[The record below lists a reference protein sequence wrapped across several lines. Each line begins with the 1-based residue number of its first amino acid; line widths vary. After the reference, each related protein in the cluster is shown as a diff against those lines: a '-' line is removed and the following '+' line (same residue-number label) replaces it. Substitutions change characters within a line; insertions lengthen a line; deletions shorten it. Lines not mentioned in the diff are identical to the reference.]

1 MSSFEAVRQ
10 VKDGVEATGDLRD
23 PLTGVLSRAGLAE
36 TLDREVARADEANL
50 PFSVVLIDLDHFKS
64 VNDAFGHGRGDQVLI
79 EFVERVKGLARSS
92 DLVYR
97 YGGDEF
103 LILLR
108 GAAEA
113 QALGLGQ
120 RLISRVQGT
129 AFRGDPPLSLSLSVG
144 VAALGG
150 GATTPEDLLSRA
162 DRRLMEAKRRGRGRA
177 VADDLEREAG
187 SSADVGRLVEREV
200 ELESIHRFLLDLLE
214 ARRGIL
220 LIGGERG
227 SGRSRLL
234 TEAGRVSALRGYEV
248 LETRPSPGLRSR
260 WFGTLSETPAIED
273 YLPRPWTDGVRVA
286 RELQRRLLERGRVG
300 LCLLVNELDLL
311 DPASQSLVRE
321 LLASPGVLPFALMA
335 TVEGEP
341 RPPLGFHPP
350 LVVGIRA
357 AALTRDGV
365 RVWLRNLL
373 QREAPDD
380 LVNVLLESTGGRPGV
395 IRRVVQILADRGH
408 FEKGADK
415 RVPEEALETAR
426 RQAEAEVETPG
437 PNHNLPVEADF
448 LGRET
453 ELQALKTRLDAA
465 RLVVISGPG
474 GIGKSRLAVQAAAER
489 TERFRDGVYLI
500 AAGESHSPDELVL
513 ALAQGMRL
521 LFAGGESPKTQL
533 LDHLRSRRVL
543 FILDN
548 LGVSADEGQ
557 LLQEILASC
566 PYVGLLVTSRD
577 RLNLPGEVALEL
589 QGMELPSDD
598 LVVGVEAYPAVQ
610 LFLQCARRAKPEFEL
625 TAAERDAVVGICRV
639 VEGMPLGIELAATW
653 VRVLNCQEILAEIE
667 MNLGFLAE
675 AGPGRPRSLRAVFDH
690 FWRVLSGEE
699 QRVLRQLSIFRGGF
713 RGGSAAAVAGA
724 SLFFLSALVDKAFL
738 RRDLRG
744 RFTMHEVLRQYAQ
757 ERLSEAPAELALR
770 RERHAAY
777 YLELVERQDAD
788 LVGGRQLEALSE
800 LEEDRENVRAAWRWA
815 SASGR
820 VDLIDRSL
828 DGIFR
833 LHDMRNTFEEG
844 CEALASA
851 ANLGTELADP
861 ADAQAAARVRARL
874 LVRLGKL
881 RHRLSQ
887 HNAARQH
894 LTEALE
900 VLRETG
906 PVEDVIFGEC
916 YLGDI
921 AKVEG
926 RYLDARFHLDAAL
939 GQALE
944 ARDEAGQA
952 RALNLLGI
960 VSFSNGDLDGARAAI
975 ERSLTLARRLEDRW
989 GTALSLINLGIIADM
1004 RQDRDEARA
1013 CYEESLALCRLIGD
1027 RRGMANCLNNLGF
1040 IAEALGE
1047 FGEARRL
1054 YEDGM
1059 DIYAQIGYRWGAANT
1074 RVNIANATAALG
1086 DTGEAERQLAIAL
1099 RAALDLKAIPLVVE
1113 ALVAVAQLW
1122 ADVDRPTMA
1131 LAALGVALCRTEADV
1146 ETRLRA
1152 ERLAAELAERVPLQL
1167 ADGSWAEL
1175 PLEEAVETVVEA
1187 LRPLVVMPMFVR
1199 AIPP

>member
-1 MSSFEAVRQ
+1 MKERA
-10 VKDGVEATGDLRD
+10 EATGDLRD
-23 PLTGVLSRAGLAE
+23 PLTGVLSRAGLTDHLAE
-36 TLDREVARADEANL
+36 EVARAQEGNL

-79 EFVERVKGLARSS
+79 EFVERLRGLARSS
-92 DLVYR
+92 DLVFR

-108 GAAEA
+108 GATEE

-120 RLISRVQGT
+120 RLISRVQG
-129 AFRGDPPLSLSLSVG
+129 ASFRGDPPLSLSLSVG

-150 GATTPEDLLSRA
+150 GAMTADDILARA

-187 SSADVGRLVEREV
+187 STAEAGRLVEREV

-214 ARRGIL
+214 ARRGIM

-227 SGRSRLL
+227 AGRSRLL
-234 TEAGRVSALRGYEV
+234 MEAGRVSALRGYEV
-248 LETRPSPGLRSR
+248 LEARPGLGLRSR
-260 WFGTLSETPAIED
+260 WFGALSETPEIED
-273 YLPRPWTDGVRVA
+273 YLPKPWTDGARVA
-286 RELQRRLLERGRVG
+286 REMQRRLLERGRVG
-300 LCLLVNELDLL
+300 LCLLVDELDLL
-311 DPASQSLVRE
+311 DSASRDLVAD

-341 RPPLGFHPP
+341 RPLIGMQPP
-350 LVVGIRA
+350 LVVGMQAKPFSRH
-357 AALTRDGV
+357 GV
-365 RVWLRNLL
+365 LVWLRTLL
-373 QREAPDD
+373 QREAPDE
-380 LVNVLLESTGGRPGV
+380 LVAALLESTGGRPGV
-395 IRRVVQILADRGH
+395 IRRAVHVLADRGLL
-408 FEKGADK
+408 GPTT
-415 RVPEEALETAR
+415 VGPLPEAMLETVR
-426 RQAEAEVETPG
+426 SVAEAESETAG
-437 PNHNLPVEADF
+437 PYHNLPIESDF
-448 LGRET
+448 LGREV
-453 ELQALKTRLDAA
+453 ELRALKTRLDAA
-465 RLVVISGPG
+465 RLVVIVGPG
-474 GIGKSRLAVQAAAER
+474 GIGKTRLAVQAAAECL
-489 TERFRDGVYLI
+489 ERFRDGVYLI
-500 AAGESHSPDELVL
+500 PAGESHSPDDLVL
-513 ALAQGMRL
+513 ALAQPMRL
-521 LFAGGESPKTQL
+521 LFAGAESPRTQVL
-533 LDHLRSRRVL
+533 EHLRHRRVL
-543 FILDN
+543 FVLDN
-548 LGVSADEGQ
+548 LVFSAEGGQ
-557 LLQEILASC
+557 LLREILTRC
-566 PYVGLLVTSRD
+566 PEVALLVTSRD
-577 RLNLPGEVALEL
+577 RLSLPGEVDLEL
-589 QGMELPSDD
+589 QGMELPPDHSN
-598 LVVGVEAYPAVQ
+598 VGVESFPAVQ
-610 LFLQCARRAKPEFEL
+610 LFLQCARRARPGFDV
-625 TAAERDAVVGICRV
+625 TAIEREAVVGICRL
-639 VEGMPLGIELAATW
+639 VEGMPLGIELAASW
-653 VRVLNCQEILAEIE
+653 VRVLDCQEILAEIE

-690 FWRVLSGEE
+690 FWRALSGEE
-699 QRVLRQLSIFRGGF
+699 QRVLRQLSVFRGGF
-713 RGGSAAAVAGA
+713 RGASAGGVAGA

-738 RRDLRG
+738 RRDVRG

-777 YLELVERQDAD
+777 YLELVEQHDVD

-800 LEEDRENVRAAWRWA
+800 LEEDWENVRAAWRWA

-820 VDLIDRSL
+820 FDLIDRSL

-844 CEALASA
+844 CEVLASA
-851 ANLGTELADP
+851 ANLEAELARP

-926 RYLDARFHLDAAL
+926 RYPEARLHLDAAL
-939 GQALE
+939 ALALE
-944 ARDEAGQA
+944 AGDEAGQVMT
-952 RALNLLGI
+952 LNLLGI
-960 VSFSNGDLDGARAAI
+960 VSFSTGELDEARAVI
-975 ERSLTLARRLEDRW
+975 DRSLALARRLEDRW
-989 GTALSLINLGIIADM
+989 GTAICLINLGIVADM
-1004 RQDRDEARA
+1004 RQDRGEARA

-1054 YEDGM
+1054 YEEGM
-1059 DIYAQIGYRWGAANT
+1059 DIYEQIGYRWGAANT
-1074 RVNIANATAALG
+1074 RVNIANATAAMG
-1086 DTGEAERQLAIAL
+1086 DYGEAERHLAIAL

-1122 ADVDRPTMA
+1122 AAMDRLGMA
-1131 LAALGVALCRTEADV
+1131 QAVLGVALQRTEADV
-1146 ETRLRA
+1146 ETRIRA
-1152 ERLAAELAERVPLQL
+1152 ERLAAELAERVPAQL
-1167 ADGSWAEL
+1167 ADGIWGEL
-1175 PLEEAVETVVEA
+1175 PLEEAVEAVVEA
-1187 LRPLVVMPMFVR
+1187 LRPAVFLPMIVR
-1199 AIPP
+1199 ALPP